1 MKKLLLAFLC
11 GITVVLHT
19 AGQHSFQLRESTW
32 IGNHSPTVQGSK
44 MLFLGDT
51 LAFFELD
58 GIREPEV
65 FTYMERQDTLEIRA
79 LESASISCTDQGPGL
94 YQIIRSNNGERI
106 HFKPISDACMS
117 RFTKL
122 VAESPW
128 IRKRESG
135 EWRPDWHFLSPE
147 NDQTAGIGLYEAYR
161 LLRFKKP
168 QSITVA
174 VIDCPVDYTHGDL
187 STVMWKNPKEIPDNQ
202 KDDDKNW
209 FRDDVRGWYFNSSK
223 DGILV
228 DIDQPEATQVY
239 QLFSRQFEGRE
250 EKSIRPEEK
259 RDWQTY
265 QKAKSV
271 FLKEQINALNLKV
284 FYSDS
289 ARLLSTL
296 NDFLLQSEKPLT
308 AAQIDGWKCSDSEY
322 ANAVKSVLKEWMLK
336 RGYSPERFI
345 RNLKIEFSMRKKQ
358 SERLWLCDYNPECFP
373 RAPILDHPENP
384 NEKMYGCGFLKNP
397 ASEENAHGT
406 HCAGIIAGKRENGSG
421 IDGIASQAKIMSLSV
436 VPSEGDERDKDVANA
451 IRYAA
456 DKGAKII
463 SMSFAKRLSPHKKT
477 VDDAIKYAES
487 KGCLFFHASG
497 NNHLDRDTAIFYP
510 CPQYQTGGK
519 ALNWIEVGNNTAALD
534 ENLAAASSNYGKKT
548 VDLFAPGT
556 DILST
561 YPGNR
566 YETMTGTSMACP
578 VAAGVAALIWS
589 YFPKFSAGEIR
600 KILLESVYKP
610 DLKVRKPGVPEMV
623 PFSSLSVSSGIV
635 NARQAAVMAEKLYHN
650 K

>member
-1 MKKLLLAFLC
+1 MKKILLTILSGILLA
-11 GITVVLHT
+11 LHAT
-19 AGQHSFQLRESTW
+19 AQHSFHLSESTW

-51 LAFFELD
+51 MAFFELD

-65 FTYMERQDTLEIRA
+65 FTYIERQDTLEIRA
-79 LESASISCTDQGPGL
+79 LESASISCTDQGPGRYL
-94 YQIIRSNNGERI
+94 LIRSNNGERI

-128 IRKRESG
+128 TRKRETG

-147 NDQTAGIGLYEAYR
+147 NDHTAGIGLYEAYR

-168 QSITVA
+168 QPITVA
-174 VIDCPVDYTHGDL
+174 VIDCPVDYTHTDL
-187 STVMWKNPKEIPDNQ
+187 SSVMWKNPKEIPDNQ
-202 KDDDKNW
+202 KDEDKNW
-209 FRDDVRGWYFNSSK
+209 FRDDVRGWYFNCSK
-223 DGILV
+223 DGIPV
-228 DIDQPEATQVY
+228 AIDQPEATQVY
-239 QLFSRQFEGRE
+239 QQFSRQFEGRD
-250 EKSIRPEEK
+250 EKSLKPEEK

-265 QKAKSV
+265 QKAKSI
-271 FLKEQINALNLKV
+271 FMKEQNKANYLKI

-289 ARLLSTL
+289 ARLFSTL
-296 NDFLLQSEKPLT
+296 NDFLLQSEKPVT
-308 AAQIDGWKCSDSEY
+308 ATQIDSWKTSDPNY
-322 ANAVKSVLKEWMLK
+322 ANAVKSVLKESMLN
-336 RGYSPERFI
+336 RGYTLDRFI
-345 RNLKIEFSMRKKQ
+345 RNLKTEFSMRKKQ
-358 SERLWLCDYNPECFP
+358 SERLWICDYNPECYP
-373 RAPILDHPENP
+373 RAPIMDHPENP

-397 ASEENAHGT
+397 DSEENGHGT
-406 HCAGIIAGKRENGSG
+406 HCAGIIAGKRENGQG

-477 VDDAIKYAES
+477 VDDAVKYAES
-487 KGCLFFHASG
+487 KGCLLFHASG
-497 NNHLDRDTAIFYP
+497 NNHLDRDTAVFYP
-510 CPQYQTGGK
+510 NPQYQGGGR
-519 ALNWIEVGNNTAALD
+519 ASNWIEVGNNTAPLD
-534 ENLAAASSNYGKKT
+534 ENLAAPSSNYGKKT

-561 YPGNR
+561 YPGNM

-578 VAAGVAALIWS
+578 VAAGVAAMIWS

-610 DLKVRKPGVPEMV
+610 DVKVLKPGTQEMV
-623 PFSSLSVSSGIV
+623 PFSSLTVSGGIV
-635 NARQAAVMAEKLYHN
+635 NARQAAVMAEKLYHS